1 MSPYC
6 TYCGKEIQATWK
18 VCTSCGNPI
27 KTSSS
32 KTQLESK
39 SQHASQILF
48 GYQGFFSTLEETWP
62 SYLETCKTGIEY
74 LKKNGFYLYFL
85 LPTPKEL
92 LEQLESRF
100 QQGDINQAEYNESKK
115 IFVEMVAKQKPDLK
129 SKIIKIPP
137 GFEPKDTLSRPHKLK
152 TQDGDE
158 IQLSTEFM
166 DRFELSTQMDLN
178 RMIRNSSIIL
188 TNFTGPLEK
197 DNFKIHHNRLKKWI
211 RENARK
217 DVPEY
222 QGLPDL
228 IIALMILNRLL
239 PPKGNLSTEE
249 YFYAGCILGAYYKLF
264 PIYDE
269 GFQT

>member
-6 TYCGKEIQATWK
+6 TYCGKEIKATWK
-18 VCTSCGNPI
+18 VCTSCGKPI
-27 KTSSS
+27 KKSSP
-32 KTQLESK
+32 KMQLESK
-39 SQHASQILF
+39 PQQALLDLF
-48 GYQGFFSTLEETWP
+48 GYQDFFSTLEDTWP
-62 SYLETCKTGIEY
+62 TYLETCKNGVEY
-74 LKKNGFYLYFL
+74 LKTNGFYLYVL

-92 LEQLESRF
+92 LENLERSF
-100 QQGDINQAEYNESKK
+100 QQGDVSQAQYNESKK
-115 IFVEMVAKQKPDLK
+115 IFVKMVANQKADLK

-137 GFEPKDTLSRPHKLK
+137 GFEPKDTLSRPLKLK

-158 IQLSTEFM
+158 IQLTTEFM

-197 DNFKIHHNRLKKWI
+197 DNFKLHHDRLKKWI

-228 IIALMILNRLL
+228 IISLMILNSLM
-239 PPKGNLSTEE
+239 PAKGNLSTEE
-249 YFYAGCILGAYYKLF
+249 FFYAGCILGAYYKLF
-264 PIYDE
+264 PIYD
-269 GFQT
+269 